1 MNAPLITK
9 EAEVLWDVPTGT
21 EIIIV
26 EKLESFSEQPGYE
39 FIKRVFDFTASVI
52 LLIVL
57 MLPMLL
63 IGMIIV
69 LTSPGGAIYCQTRLG
84 KNEVPFTLYKF
95 RTMHKDAEEDGLRW
109 AEENDERVTAFGK
122 WLRST
127 RMDELPQLVNILL
140 GQMSFVGPRPE
151 RPEFYELFDSYID
164 GFRQRMLVMPGLT
177 GLAQVS
183 GGYDLLPEE
192 KIVYDIQY
200 IKERSFRMDL
210 YCLFKTLGVV
220 VDHNGAR

>member
-9 EAEVLWDVPTGT
+9 DAEVLWDVPTGT

-84 KNEVPFTLYKF
+84 KNEVPFTLYKY
-95 RTMHKDAEEDGLRW
+95 ADG
-109 AEENDERVTAFGK
+109 
-122 WLRST
+122 
-127 RMDELPQLVNILL
+127 
-140 GQMSFVGPRPE
+140 
-151 RPEFYELFDSYID
+151 
-164 GFRQRMLVMPGLT
+164 
-177 GLAQVS
+177 
-183 GGYDLLPEE
+183 
-192 KIVYDIQY
+192 
-200 IKERSFRMDL
+200 
-210 YCLFKTLGVV
+210 
-220 VDHNGAR
+220 